1 MNNKKVILAILDGFG
16 INMSTPT
23 ENAILQAN
31 APTLQGLFAQPY
43 TRLDASGLAVGI
55 PEWQMWNSE
64 VGHMTIG
71 AGRTVLQWTMR
82 IDASLSSGVFR
93 TLPEYDATIAHLSR
107 TRWSLHLMTLCG
119 SGWVHA
125 SQVHLEKIL
134 DSIPSSTRV
143 FLHLFTDGR
152 DLPPKSALGIISDIE
167 DRILVWHPNV
177 MIASL
182 AGRYF
187 AMDRD
192 NNYARTE
199 WVYRML
205 TGQGLSTDQS
215 AREVIESMYMDNKT
229 DEFIEPVLLDED
241 WIIKNWDAIWFLN
254 FRSDRARMLTE
265 AFYEHEFIHFARE
278 SFKDLYF
285 VSMVPYYQGYSGA
298 SFFRDEPL
306 TDTLWE
312 VISRSG
318 IRQMRIA
325 ETEKFA
331 HVTKFFDGGRFEPF
345 ALSDHIL
352 IPSHKVATYDLDPAM
367 SADTI
372 TDTITRDGEVYP
384 VIIVN
389 YANGD
394 MVGHTGI
401 LSAAVQAVE
410 TLDRNIARL
419 IEFARIYEYDILL
432 TADHGNCE
440 EMGTTKE
447 PKTSHTTNL
456 VPCWHIV
463 DGRVIPLQSDS
474 GTLANLAPTILSI
487 LDIEKPACMIECL
500 A

>member
-1 MNNKKVILAILDGFG
+1 
-16 INMSTPT
+16 
-23 ENAILQAN
+23 
-31 APTLQGLFAQPY
+31 
-43 TRLDASGLAVGI
+43 
-55 PEWQMWNSE
+55 
-64 VGHMTIG
+64 
-71 AGRTVLQWTMR
+71 
-82 IDASLSSGVFR
+82 
-93 TLPEYDATIAHLSR
+93 
-107 TRWSLHLMTLCG
+107 
-119 SGWVHA
+119 
-125 SQVHLEKIL
+125 
-134 DSIPSSTRV
+134 
-143 FLHLFTDGR
+143 
-152 DLPPKSALGIISDIE
+152 
-167 DRILVWHPNV
+167 
-177 MIASL
+177 
-182 AGRYF
+182 
-187 AMDRD
+187 
-192 NNYARTE
+192 
-199 WVYRML
+199 
-205 TGQGLSTDQS
+205 
-215 AREVIESMYMDNKT
+215 
-229 DEFIEPVLLDED
+229 
-241 WIIKNWDAIWFLN
+241 
-254 FRSDRARMLTE
+254 
-265 AFYEHEFIHFARE
+265 
-278 SFKDLYF
+278 
-285 VSMVPYYQGYSGA
+285 
-298 SFFRDEPL
+298 
-306 TDTLWE
+306 
-312 VISRSG
+312 
-318 IRQMRIA
+318 MRIA